1 MIIDSHVH
9 LLPRRVQHDR
19 TSFCHSDPAF
29 GSIYS
34 SSKAKLVSESDI
46 LQYMDRFGIAKAVVF
61 GFPWEDPDLVRENN
75 DEIWSFHQKH
85 PERIIPFA
93 VLSSGR
99 REPSLREAARTLEGG
114 FAGFGELAMYHHGWR
129 LADFE
134 ALSPSLQLAQMKKV
148 PVVIHVNEPVGH
160 HYPGKIPVDFRGL
173 LRIIKTHP
181 EVDFILAH
189 FGGGIFVY
197 ALMPEVAKIL
207 SRTYMDTAASPYLY
221 DPKVFRVVADIMGP
235 DKILFGSDYPLLPL
249 NRYVEQLDKAGIDAG
264 ARTGILGGN
273 FEELLNKSKAGL
285 RT

>member
-9 LLPRRVQHDR
+9 LLPGRVQRDR
-19 TSFCHSDPAF
+19 TPFCHSDPAF

-34 SSKAKLVSESDI
+34 SNKAKLVSETDI
-46 LQYMDRFGIAKAVVF
+46 LQYMDRFDIAKAVVF

-75 DEIWSFHQKH
+75 DEIWAFHQKH

-99 REPSLREAARTLEGG
+99 REPSLREAARTLDGG

-148 PVVIHVNEPVGH
+148 PVIIHVNEPVGH

-173 LRIIKTHP
+173 LRIIKAHP

-207 SRTYMDTAASPYLY
+207 GRTYMDTAASPYLY

-249 NRYVEQLDKAGIDAG
+249 NRYVEQLDKAGIDAVT
-264 ARTGILGGN
+264 RTKILGGN
-273 FEELLNKSKAGL
+273 FAALLNKAEGDSA
-285 RT
+285 R

>member
-9 LLPRRVQHDR
+9 LLPRRVQLDR
-19 TSFCHSDPAF
+19 TPFCHDDPAF

-34 SSKAKLVSESDI
+34 SHKAKLVSENDI
-46 LQYMDRFGIAKAVVF
+46 IQYLDRSGIDKAVVF

-75 DEIWSFHQKH
+75 DEIWSFHQKY
-85 PERIIPFA
+85 PERIVPFA
-93 VLSSGR
+93 VLSSGQ
-99 REPSLREAARTLEGG
+99 REPSLREAARTLEAG

-173 LRIIKTHP
+173 LRIIKAHP
-181 EVDFILAH
+181 DVDFILAH
-189 FGGGIFVY
+189 FGGGVFVY
-197 ALMPEVAKIL
+197 ALMPEIAKIMA
-207 SRTYMDTAASPYLY
+207 RTYVDTAASPYLY
-221 DPKVFRVVADIMGP
+221 DPKVFQVVADIMGP

-249 NRYVEQLDKAGIDAG
+249 NRYIRELDRAGVDG
-264 ARTGILGGN
+264 RAREAILGGN
-273 FEELLNKSKAGL
+273 VLKVLLRREEEQQ
-285 RT
+285 